1 MRPHFI
7 SCAATLVLIAVAC
20 DLSMGIP
27 PEPAPARIAD
37 GIYVLRGSGGDITR
51 ENGGRVANITFIVGP
66 RGVVVAGTGISYRE
80 GEDIIAAVRTISPLP
95 IRLAVLTH
103 PDQEVIFGAA
113 AFKAHGIPLL
123 MHRHAADLMASRC
136 ELCLRNL
143 RALLGEETMSLTQLV
158 SPDRIIDAS
167 QTIDVIG
174 RPLRVIAT
182 SWSSAPGAVALFDG
196 ATSTLIAGNLVLN
209 ARIPDLRDA
218 DVPGWRHTLAELAA
232 MKCRH
237 LVGAYG
243 PPGSCA
249 DIAQFARYLSDLE
262 QRVAA
267 LMRDGVSLAELHD
280 RCDLPAYA
288 AWDQY
293 GSLHAANANRTY
305 LRLERKLFE

>member
-196 ATSTLIAGNLVLN
+196 ATSTLIAGNLV
-209 ARIPDLRDA
+209 
-218 DVPGWRHTLAELAA
+218 
-232 MKCRH
+232 
-237 LVGAYG
+237 
-243 PPGSCA
+243 
-249 DIAQFARYLSDLE
+249 
-262 QRVAA
+262 
-267 LMRDGVSLAELHD
+267 
-280 RCDLPAYA
+280 
-288 AWDQY
+288 
-293 GSLHAANANRTY
+293 
-305 LRLERKLFE
+305 